1 MTGKVL
7 SVNVGVP
14 RPNPAKGTRMTGI
27 DKHPV
32 DHAVEVRP
40 PGPKR
45 TGLHSGLVGDP
56 IGDVKHHGGDDQAV
70 YAYARED
77 LDWWENELGR
87 ELPGGMFGENLT
99 TYGVEVSGAVIG
111 EVWRIGD
118 VVELQTT
125 FGRIP
130 CATFQARMALPR
142 WVKRFTAANR
152 TGTYFRI
159 LKAGHLRGGD
169 PIEILHRPAHGVT
182 VDEAF
187 RIYMNEPE
195 SLPRLL
201 EADELP
207 EDLRRKVTATI
218 ARTPR

>member
-7 SVNVGVP
+7 SVNVGVL
-14 RPNPAKGTRMTGI
+14 RPNPAKSAPMTGI
-27 DKHPV
+27 DKRPV

-56 IGDVKHHGGDDQAV
+56 IGDTRHHGGDDQAV

-77 LDWWENELGR
+77 LDWWERELGR
-87 ELPGGMFGENLT
+87 DLPGGMFGENLT
-99 TYGVEVSGAVIG
+99 TSGVEVSGAVIG
-111 EVWRIGD
+111 EIWRIGD

-142 WVKRFTAANR
+142 WTKRFAAANR
-152 TGTYFRI
+152 TGAYFRI
-159 LKAGHLRGGD
+159 LKSGPIRGGD
-169 PIEILHRPAHGVT
+169 PIEIRHRPAHGVT

-187 RIYMNEPE
+187 RIYIHEPE

-201 EADELP
+201 EADDLP
-207 EDLRRKVTATI
+207 QPLRDEIEARI
-218 ARTPR
+218 ARTRR